1 MPSLFESF
9 TIKGLQVKNRIVM
22 SPMCQY
28 LANGD
33 GTITDWHFV
42 HYGARAAGGVG
53 LIIVEASGVEN
64 RGRITDRDIGLYSDE
79 HIPGLQRLVDY
90 CHTFGSKVGIQLAH
104 AGRKSEVVEEA
115 NVAPSAIPFSE
126 KYRTP
131 HELTTDEI
139 QKIVEAFGQ
148 AARRAVA
155 AGFDTVE
162 IHGAHGYL
170 IHEFL
175 SPYSNRRTDEYGG
188 SQANRMRFA
197 MDVIRRVKREIP
209 EDMPLL
215 MRVSASEYE
224 AAGYTP
230 DEMAEMVKQF
240 KEAGVDMMDVSS
252 GGNYPIPPTHYPGY
266 QVKFADQVRR
276 AAELPV
282 IAVGRLDS
290 PQLAEEVVRNQ
301 RADLVAVGRGLLRDP
316 HWAKSAAVALGN
328 DLEMP
333 GVYKMGY

>member
-1 MPSLFESF
+1 MPSLFESY
-9 TIKGLQVKNRIVM
+9 TIKGLQVKNRIMM

-28 LANGD
+28 LANED
-33 GTITDWHFV
+33 GTITDWHLM

-53 LIIVEASGVEN
+53 LIMVEASGVEN
-64 RGRITDRDIGLYSDE
+64 RGRITSRDLGIYSDD
-79 HIPGLQRLVDY
+79 HIPGLRRIVDF
-90 CHTFGSKVGIQLAH
+90 CHTFGAKAGIQLAH
-104 AGRKSEVVEEA
+104 AGRKSEVQEEQ

-131 HELTTDEI
+131 HELTADEI

-155 AGFDTVE
+155 TGFDTVE

-175 SPYSNRRTDEYGG
+175 STYSNRRTDEYGG

-197 MDVIRRVKREIP
+197 LEVIRSVKREIP

-224 AAGYTP
+224 AAGYSP
-230 DEMAEMVKQF
+230 DDMAEMVKQF

-266 QVKFADQVRR
+266 QVKFADSIRK

-290 PQLAEEVVRNQ
+290 PQLAEEVIRNQ
-301 RADLVAVGRGLLRDP
+301 RADLVAVGRALLRDP
-316 HWAKSAAVALGN
+316 HWAKSAAIALGIE
-328 DLEMP
+328 LEMP

>member
-1 MPSLFESF
+1 MPSLFESY
-9 TIKGLQVKNRIVM
+9 TIKGLQVKNRIMM

-28 LANGD
+28 LANED
-33 GTITDWHFV
+33 GTITDWHLM

-53 LIIVEASGVEN
+53 LIMVEASGVEN
-64 RGRITDRDIGLYSDE
+64 RGRITSRDLGIYSDD
-79 HIPGLQRLVDY
+79 HIPGLRRIVDF
-90 CHTFGSKVGIQLAH
+90 CHTFGAKAGIQLAH
-104 AGRKSEVVEEA
+104 AGRKSEVQEEQ

-131 HELTTDEI
+131 HELTADEI

-197 MDVIRRVKREIP
+197 LEVIRSVKREIP

-224 AAGYTP
+224 AAGYSP
-230 DEMAEMVKQF
+230 DDMAEMVKQF

-266 QVKFADQVRR
+266 QVKFADSIRK

-290 PQLAEEVVRNQ
+290 PQLAEEVIRNQ
-301 RADLVAVGRGLLRDP
+301 RADLVAVGRALLRDP
-316 HWAKSAAVALGN
+316 HWAKSAAVALGIE
-328 DLEMP
+328 LEMP